1 MIALFHKQGLCNVL
15 CDVDTQHTACR
26 RAVEQ
31 AAERA
36 SELQGRTEESVMA
49 ARRAAARLQ
58 GKAEEVS
65 LVDLHQVFCYILHHK
80 NHQDESN
87 LFFF

>member
-1 MIALFHKQGLCNVL
+1 MR
-15 CDVDTQHTACR
+15 R

-31 AAERA
+31 AAARA
-36 SELQGRTEESVMA
+36 SELEGRTEESVMA

-65 LVDLHQVFCYILHHK
+65 LVDLHKVAI
-80 NHQDESN
+80 
-87 LFFF
+87 